1 MIAHTLAPLFEA
13 HGLTQQRGGRQV
25 LAIDALRLDAAQ
37 IVLLTGANGAGKTT
51 LLKVLAGLSIAD
63 RGVFQCL
70 GTPMSCVEAAR
81 FCRGRHVY
89 LHQTPYMFDTT
100 VEQNIAYGL
109 RVRGQSP
116 AARQAEVRAALAWA
130 GLDALATRPA
140 RELSLGEQQ
149 WVALTRAY
157 VLAPSTLLL
166 DEITANLD
174 GDHRRQVHDML
185 LALRER
191 ATCVVFATHDP
202 APLLSRVDSHLH
214 LDAGRLALPTRSAV
228 QIIPLRREGGR
239 PERPSRS

>member
-1 MIAHTLAPLFEA
+1 MHDI
-13 HGLTQQRGGRQV
+13 QQ
-25 LAIDALRLDAAQ
+25 ATIDALGLLRSGDRQLWSSVFISLSVSLRALALAAP
-37 IVLLTGANGAGKTT
+37 IALLTAFA
-51 LLKVLAGLSIAD
+51 LAYLRFPG
-63 RGVFQCL
+63 L
-70 GTPMSCVEAAR
+70 GTPMSCAEAAR

-89 LHQTPYMFDTT
+89 LHQTPYMFDAT
-100 VEQNIAYGL
+100 VEQNIACGL

-130 GLDALATRPA
+130 GLEALAARPA

-149 WVALTRAY
+149 RVALTRAY

-166 DEITANLD
+166 DEISANLD

-191 ATCVVFATHDP
+191 ATCVVFASHDP
-202 APLLSRVDSHLH
+202 APLLSRVDSHLD
-214 LDAGRLALPTRSAV
+214 LDGGRLALPTRSDV

-239 PERPSRS
+239 PARPSRS

>member
-1 MIAHTLAPLFEA
+1 MIIGQFLLCLPLMVALAHATFRAGDQRAWESALTLGA
-13 HGLTQQRGGRQV
+13 HPWRALITVIYELRFGL
-25 LAIDALRLDAAQ
+25 LAAI
-37 IVLLTGANGAGKTT
+37 
-51 LLKVLAGLSIAD
+51 LAGF
-63 RGVFQCL
+63 G
-70 GTPMSCVEAAR
+70 
-81 FCRGRHVY
+81 RGRHVY

-214 LDAGRLALPTRSAV
+214 LDAGRLALPTRSDV